1 MGELNK
7 VIFAKKIF
15 IFLKQVFTYV
25 LLFSLVVRP
34 LFIVGHIAYYELNI
48 DYITEKFCENK
59 DKPQLQCNGKCHL
72 AKELS
77 VVTAGVESDS
87 GNEVKLINSYKSF
100 TPLFFQKSKRIFLD
114 DSALLHLKNKSFYF
128 YSNDYSFTSKIRLL
142 RPPIV

>member
-1 MGELNK
+1 M
-7 VIFAKKIF
+7 
-15 IFLKQVFTYV
+15 KQVFTYV

-77 VVTAGVESDS
+77 IVTSDVASDS
-87 GNEVKLINSYKSF
+87 GNKVKLINSYKSF
-100 TPLFFQKSKRIFLD
+100 TPLFFQKSKRVFLED
-114 DSALLHLKNKSFYF
+114 NTLLHLKKKSLYY
-128 YSNDYSFTSKIRLL
+128 YSNAYSFSSEISLL